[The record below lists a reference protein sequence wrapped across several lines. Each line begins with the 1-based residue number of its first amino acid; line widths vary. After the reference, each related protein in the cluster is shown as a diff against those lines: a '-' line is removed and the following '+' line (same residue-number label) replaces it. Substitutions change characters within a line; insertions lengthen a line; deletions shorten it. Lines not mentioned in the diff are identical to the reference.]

1 MFEFILIP
9 FNNLIGKTPI
19 FCKRNKCKNVVY
31 YSEYENIENNENIKN
46 MEDHYC
52 SKACKEY
59 TLSNYN
65 VV

>member
-31 YSEYENIENNENIKN
+31 NSEYENIENNENIN
-46 MEDHYC
+46 QNNQNDHHG
-52 SKACKEY
+52 
-59 TLSNYN
+59 
-65 VV
+65 